1 MKYLNIFIKGN
12 QTCFYEC
19 SEGIVKDG
27 RVRVDDVE
35 CKSECGKDWKE
46 DEDEVKDR
54 LDNPGTNTIFLLLM
68 AANLYQEP
76 ISITAL

>member
-1 MKYLNIFIKGN
+1 M
-12 QTCFYEC
+12 
-19 SEGIVKDG
+19 
-27 RVRVDDVE
+27 RVDDVE